1 MQYQTN
7 PEANTMKK
15 FILAAAT
22 PPSAVPAAASA
33 SVNVDDSGAGFV
45 GKGDVQDALSLKNDA
60 AMQELFKKDGIKFTT
75 TFKTKKD
82 TSWTCTD
89 GTVKHHYFNTTS
101 TNQLNA
107 AAPAPNGA
115 GKLSNGWILDGGISV
130 YGPTTGFTTG
140 DDGTGRFATY
150 SCLGHGSTIFSTMN
164 VEDQIAHEVGGLQV
178 NGIDLPNTPVEVAP
192 IA

>member
-15 FILAAAT
+15 FILAAAVVAT
-22 PPSAVPAAASA
+22 LAVPSVASA
-33 SVNVDDSGAGFV
+33 SVNVTENVGTV
-45 GKGDVQDALSLKNDA
+45 GKGDVQNALSLQNDA
-60 AMQELFKKDGIKFTT
+60 AMQDLFKKGGITFGS
-75 TFKTKKD
+75 TFKTVKD

-107 AAPAPNGA
+107 AAQTNGA
-115 GKLSNGWILDGGISV
+115 GKLNGWILDGGISV
-130 YGPTTGFTTG
+130 YGPTTGYTTG

-150 SCLGHGSTIFSTMN
+150 SCAGNGSTIFSTMH
-164 VEDQIAHEVGGLQV
+164 VEQSHSVGGLQV
-178 NGIDLPNTPVEVAP
+178 NDIDLPNTPVEVAP
-192 IA
+192 VA

>member
-15 FILAAAT
+15 FILVAAMVAT
-22 PPSAVPAAASA
+22 LAVPAAASA
-33 SVNVDDSGAGFV
+33 SVNVNDNGAGTV
-45 GKGDVQDALSLKNDA
+45 GKGDVQTALSLKNDA
-60 AMQELFKKDGIKFTT
+60 AMQDLFKKDGIKFGS
-75 TFKTKKD
+75 TFKTVKD

-107 AAPAPNGA
+107 AAQTNGA

-130 YGPTTGFTTG
+130 YGPTTGYTTG

-150 SCLGHGSTIFSTMN
+150 SCAGHGSTIFSTMN
-164 VEDQIAHEVGGLQV
+164 VEQSHSVGGLQV

-192 IA
+192 VA